1 MPKFILK
8 LAAWF
13 VLFLTIIV
21 VLTILFMVFYIFY
34 YIKDANTL
42 KLVLIDGAIIAL
54 GVIVFAAGLGVFEIL
69 RNYAGMEQRIEE
81 LKTNM
86 RYAAEIRQTRR
97 NAPPARYQ
105 RTVRPRYR

>member
-13 VLFLTIIV
+13 VLFLTIVV
-21 VLTILFMVFYIFY
+21 VLAILFMVFYIFY

-42 KLVLIDGAIIAL
+42 KLVLIDGAIITL

-69 RNYAGMEQRIEE
+69 RNYAGMEERIEDLKMNIKYARE
-81 LKTNM
+81 LQKMNRARPPVKYQKTVNPKF
-86 RYAAEIRQTRR
+86 R
-97 NAPPARYQ
+97 
-105 RTVRPRYR
+105 